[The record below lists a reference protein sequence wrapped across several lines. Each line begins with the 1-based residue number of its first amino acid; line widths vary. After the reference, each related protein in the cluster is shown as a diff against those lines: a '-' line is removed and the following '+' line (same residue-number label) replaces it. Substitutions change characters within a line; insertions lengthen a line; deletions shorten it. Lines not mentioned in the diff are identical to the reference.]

1 MRLVIQRVTSASVR
15 VDGSVVGEIQQGLH
29 VLVGVM
35 GGDTVADAERCA
47 RKLVGL
53 KLWPG
58 SDGKPWKSSVKDEQR
73 GVGLA
78 SIDDVN
84 GVEGGVHEELFTPKR
99 VALPRGGFLTEPEE
113 APVSGA
119 CESTLC
125 LRTSSGM
132 PLIEWCSILGSASVA
147 VHAGRCSKGNQTRF
161 PSLYA
166 W

>member
-73 GVGLA
+73 GVGWL
-78 SIDDVN
+78 
-84 GVEGGVHEELFTPKR
+84 L
-99 VALPRGGFLTEPEE
+99 
-113 APVSGA
+113 
-119 CESTLC
+119 
-125 LRTSSGM
+125 
-132 PLIEWCSILGSASVA
+132 
-147 VHAGRCSKGNQTRF
+147 
-161 PSLYA
+161 
-166 W
+166 